1 MPRFER
7 NTFMKKK
14 SISVLNCLPL
24 LLAVLLAVGVKTFF
38 GPCVH
43 EDGSFGVC
51 HWAGQVLLGLGV
63 VMSVQALCAVLIQKP
78 GVRAG
83 IYLSMLFSAA
93 LSIFTPGTLI
103 ILCSMPS
110 MRCRALMQPA
120 SIILSCLILL
130 FSLIN
135 LIVEWKKKQ

>member
-1 MPRFER
+1 
-7 NTFMKKK
+7 MKKK
-14 SISVLNCLPL
+14 NITVLNCLPM
-24 LLAVLLAVGVKTFF
+24 LLAVLLAVGVKTFLE
-38 GPCVH
+38 PCVH
-43 EDGSFGVC
+43 EDGSFGAC
-51 HWAGQVLLGLGV
+51 HWAGQALLGLGV
-63 VMSVQALCAVLIQKP
+63 LMAVQALCAVLIQKP

-83 IYLSMLFSAA
+83 IYLSMLFTAA
-93 LSIFTPGTLI
+93 LSIFAPGTLI

-135 LIVEWKKKQ
+135 LIMEWKKKQ